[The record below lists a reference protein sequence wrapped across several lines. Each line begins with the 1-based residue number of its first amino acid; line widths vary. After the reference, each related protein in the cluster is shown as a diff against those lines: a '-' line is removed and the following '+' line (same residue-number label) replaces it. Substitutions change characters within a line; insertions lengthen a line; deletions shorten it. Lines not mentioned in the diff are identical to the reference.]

1 MSRIVVTGGSGFI
14 GSHVVDALVER
25 GHDVTVLD
33 HRVRPHRRDV
43 AFEDVDLLDLA
54 SVLAAT
60 RGAEHVFH
68 LAAVS
73 NVNQAH
79 RFPVHTLSLNVIGTS
94 HVLEAARLHGGQ
106 RVHLASTVWVY
117 EGAPGAAP
125 ADETTP
131 FHLSGAGHVYTSSK
145 MAAEMVCQNYRA
157 LYGVPFTIL
166 RYGIPY
172 GPRMREELLI
182 PRFIRRALD
191 GEPLQVTGRG
201 QQFRSFLYVADL
213 AYAHV
218 QALGPAA
225 MNQVYNLEGPRP
237 VTVLEVAERIR
248 RLVGQAGG
256 RPESEWAAIE
266 FTPERA
272 GDFAGRAVSNEKAER
287 ELGWRPAVDFEDGLR
302 ETVAWFHKRW
312 GL

>member
-1 MSRIVVTGGSGFI
+1 VSRIVVTGGSGFI
-14 GSHVVDALVER
+14 GSHVVDALVAT
-25 GHDVTVLD
+25 GHEVTVLD
-33 HRVRPHRRDV
+33 HRVRPHRPDV
-43 AFEDVDLLDLA
+43 GFEDVDLLDLA

-79 RFPVHTLSLNVIGTS
+79 KFPVHTLSLNVIGTS
-94 HVLEAARLHGGQ
+94 HVLEAARIHGGQ

-117 EGAPGAAP
+117 NGAAGESP
-125 ADETTP
+125 VNESTP
-131 FHLSGAGHVYTSSK
+131 FDLSGAGHVYTSSK
-145 MAAEMVCQNYRA
+145 MAAEMVCQNYRE

-182 PRFIRRALD
+182 PRFVRCALD
-191 GEPLQVTGRG
+191 GEPLRVSGRG
-201 QQFRSFLYVADL
+201 DQYRSFVHVSDL
-213 AYAHV
+213 AAAHV
-218 QALGPAA
+218 RALRPVA
-225 MNQVYNLEGPRP
+225 MNQVYNLEGSRR

-248 RLVGQAGG
+248 RLVGSG
-256 RPESEWAAIE
+256 IE
-266 FTPERA
+266 IQFTPERA
-272 GDFAGRAVSNEKAER
+272 GDFAGRPVSSEKAER
-287 ELGWRPAVDFEDGLR
+287 ELGWRPEVEFEDGLQ
-302 ETVAWFHKRW
+302 ETVTWFRKRW

>member
-1 MSRIVVTGGSGFI
+1 MSRVVVTGGSGFI
-14 GSHVVDALVER
+14 GSHVVDALADR
-25 GHDVTVLD
+25 GHAVTVLD

-73 NVNQAH
+73 NVNQAQ
-79 RFPVHTLSLNVIGTS
+79 RTPVHALSLNVIGTS
-94 HVLEAARLHGGQ
+94 HVLEAARLHGAQ
-106 RVHLASTVWVY
+106 RVYLASTVWVY
-117 EGAPGAAP
+117 RGAPGAAP

-145 MAAEMVCQNYRA
+145 MAAEMTCQSYRE

-182 PRFIRRALD
+182 PQFIRRALE
-191 GEPLQVTGRG
+191 GEPLRVTGRG
-201 QQFRSFLYVADL
+201 NQYRSFLYVTDL
-213 AYAHV
+213 AEAHV
-218 QALGPAA
+218 RALGPAA
-225 MNQVYNLEGPRP
+225 MNQVYNLDGPRK

-248 RLVGQAGG
+248 RLVGQSGG
-256 RPESEWAAIE
+256 RSESEWGEIE

-272 GDFAGRAVSNEKAER
+272 GDFPGRAVSNEKAER
-287 ELGWRPAVDFEDGLR
+287 ELGWRPAIGFEDGLR
-302 ETVAWFHKRW
+302 ETVAWFRKRW
-312 GL
+312 AL